1 MTRKRMRSLWAQKN
15 VNSWSV
21 TKLKNTFSRCSRL
34 IITYMSPPIHP
45 ERHDYSATILVV
57 ILMLFTSI
65 IAFGSGIEEKAS
77 AQENSTAREIA
88 ILNEINLTSTKLAT
102 QGAYTALSVFFLGV
116 ALVIFGLRLTTKGIT
131 HMGKYFTLM
140 VWALT
145 IPVIILVS
153 VFQVG
158 IVTNSAV
165 KFHET
170 EEPFFILSF
179 LMYIPMGIILF
190 LLIQQKK
197 IIRSQAARLTDQ
209 AERNLIQELEKIF
222 TMKEKGMIS
231 NEEFQKLKT
240 ELLAKL

>member
-1 MTRKRMRSLWAQKN
+1 MG
-15 VNSWSV
+15 
-21 TKLKNTFSRCSRL
+21 
-34 IITYMSPPIHP
+34 PPIHP

-57 ILMLFTSI
+57 ILMLFTNI
-65 IAFGSGIEEKAS
+65 IAFGSGIEEKKAS

-145 IPVIILVS
+145 IPVMILIS

-197 IIRSQAARLTDQ
+197 IIGSQAARLTDET
-209 AERNLIQELEKIF
+209 ERNLIQELEKIF

>member
-1 MTRKRMRSLWAQKN
+1 MG
-15 VNSWSV
+15 
-21 TKLKNTFSRCSRL
+21 
-34 IITYMSPPIHP
+34 PPIHP
-45 ERHDYSATILVV
+45 KRHDYSATILVLT
-57 ILMLFTSI
+57 LMLFTNI
-65 IAFGSGIEEKAS
+65 IAFGSGIEEKKAS

-131 HMGKYFTLM
+131 HLGKYFTLM

-145 IPVIILVS
+145 IPVMILVS

-170 EEPFFILSF
+170 EEPFLILSF
-179 LMYIPMGIILF
+179 LMYIPIGIILF

-209 AERNLIQELEKIF
+209 TERNLIQELEKIF

>member
-1 MTRKRMRSLWAQKN
+1 MG
-15 VNSWSV
+15 
-21 TKLKNTFSRCSRL
+21 
-34 IITYMSPPIHP
+34 PPIHP

-65 IAFGSGIEEKAS
+65 IAFGSGIEEKKAS
-77 AQENSTAREIA
+77 AQENSTAVLDDVRTMLRDDRAELSEVKDVMAREIA
-88 ILNEINLTSTKLAT
+88 ILSEINLTSTKLAT
-102 QGAYTALSVFFLGV
+102 QGVYTALSVFFLGI
-116 ALVIFGLRLTTKGIT
+116 ALVIFGLRMTTKGIT
-131 HMGKYFTLM
+131 HLGKYFTLM

-145 IPVIILVS
+145 IPVLILIS

-179 LMYIPMGIILF
+179 LMYIPIGIILF
-190 LLIQQKK
+190 LLIEQKK

-222 TMKEKGMIS
+222 TMKENGMIS

>member
-1 MTRKRMRSLWAQKN
+1 
-15 VNSWSV
+15 
-21 TKLKNTFSRCSRL
+21 
-34 IITYMSPPIHP
+34 MSPPIHP

-57 ILMLFTSI
+57 ILMLFTNI
-65 IAFGSGIEEKAS
+65 IAFGSGIEEKKAS

-131 HMGKYFTLM
+131 HLGKYFTLM

-145 IPVIILVS
+145 IPVMILIS

-179 LMYIPMGIILF
+179 LMYIPIGIILF

-197 IIRSQAARLTDQ
+197 IIRYQAARLTDQ
-209 AERNLIQELEKIF
+209 TERNLIQELEKIF

>member
-1 MTRKRMRSLWAQKN
+1 
-15 VNSWSV
+15 
-21 TKLKNTFSRCSRL
+21 
-34 IITYMSPPIHP
+34 
-45 ERHDYSATILVV
+45 
-57 ILMLFTSI
+57 MLFTNI
-65 IAFGSGIEEKAS
+65 IAFGSSIEEKKAS

-131 HMGKYFTLM
+131 HLGKYFTLM

-145 IPVIILVS
+145 IPVMILIS

-170 EEPFFILSF
+170 EEPFFILDVYSHRDNS
-179 LMYIPMGIILF
+179 LSANRT
-190 LLIQQKK
+190 KK
-197 IIRSQAARLTDQ
+197 DHPFSSSKINRPDRKEPNTRIRKNIYN
-209 AERNLIQELEKIF
+209 ER
-222 TMKEKGMIS
+222 KGNDI
-231 NEEFQKLKT
+231 
-240 ELLAKL
+240 

>member
-1 MTRKRMRSLWAQKN
+1 MGS
-15 VNSWSV
+15 
-21 TKLKNTFSRCSRL
+21 
-34 IITYMSPPIHP
+34 PIHP
-45 ERHDYSATILVV
+45 KRHDYSATILVLT
-57 ILMLFTSI
+57 LMLFTNI
-65 IAFGSGIEEKAS
+65 IAFGSGIEEKKAS

-131 HMGKYFTLM
+131 HLGKYFTLM

-145 IPVIILVS
+145 IPVMILIS

-190 LLIQQKK
+190 LLIEQKK
-197 IIRSQAARLTDQ
+197 IIRSQTARLTDQ

>member
-1 MTRKRMRSLWAQKN
+1 MQS
-15 VNSWSV
+15 VN
-21 TKLKNTFSRCSRL
+21 NPC
-34 IITYMSPPIHP
+34 MGPPIHP
-45 ERHDYSATILVV
+45 KRHDYSATILVLT
-57 ILMLFTSI
+57 LMLFTNI
-65 IAFGSGIEEKAS
+65 IAFGSGIEEKKAS

-145 IPVIILVS
+145 IPVMILIS

-179 LMYIPMGIILF
+179 LMYIPIGIILF

-209 AERNLIQELEKIF
+209 TERNLIQELEKIF

>member
-1 MTRKRMRSLWAQKN
+1 MG
-15 VNSWSV
+15 
-21 TKLKNTFSRCSRL
+21 
-34 IITYMSPPIHP
+34 PPIHP

-57 ILMLFTSI
+57 ILMLFTNI

-77 AQENSTAREIA
+77 AQENSTAVLDDVRTMLRDDRAEQSEVKDMTAREIE
-88 ILNEINLTSTKLAT
+88 ILSEINLTSTKLAT

-116 ALVIFGLRLTTKGIT
+116 ALVIFGLRLTTKGIA
-131 HMGKYFTLM
+131 HLGKYFTLM

-145 IPVIILVS
+145 IPVLILVS

-179 LMYIPMGIILF
+179 LMYVPIGIILF
-190 LLIQQKK
+190 LLIEQKK
-197 IIRSQAARLTDQ
+197 IIRSQAARLTEQ
-209 AERNLIQELEKIF
+209 TERNLIQELEKIF
-222 TMKEKGMIS
+222 TMKENGMIS